1 MIQTHEYTFSK
12 DVFSDP
18 RITNVRRILSFVHFF
33 QVQWACFP
41 NDVYV
46 KMICIQQTQ
55 VRYLFTYF
63 SLFLP
68 FYVPKI
74 IGYPYTPGP

>member
-1 MIQTHEYTFSK
+1 MILTHEYTSSK

-18 RITNVRRILSFVHFF
+18 RITNVRRILSFVHFL

-46 KMICIQQTQ
+46 KMICIQRTR
-55 VRYLFTYF
+55 VT
-63 SLFLP
+63 SLFLLLMS
-68 FYVPKI
+68 PKLSV
-74 IGYPYTPGP
+74 TPGP